1 MRSPIFLSPYH
12 DIDKMMT
19 DPKQIESETSAEK
32 SSRMTFTGHLTELR
46 TRLIRSAIAVGA
58 GFLVCYIF
66 SNTIIDALSY
76 PLSGL
81 QDSTVVVAEEGE
93 EGSTFQAGEISWVVL
108 TPLEPILVKI
118 KIAMYFGILL
128 ASPYLIYH
136 VCGFIFPGLTEA
148 ERKIGRILIIGS
160 TGLAM
165 AGVAVAYWAVF
176 PFVLPYLVTF
186 VPDYVEITLR
196 LNETL
201 SLIIKGILG
210 FAIAF
215 QFPMVVLILVYLGLL
230 TPETLKQYR
239 RVAIVGMFA
248 GSALL
253 TPPDPMSMIIM
264 AMPLIMLYEVSILLS
279 HIVIRRKKAAEE
291 A

>member
-1 MRSPIFLSPYH
+1 
-12 DIDKMMT
+12 MT
-19 DPKQIESETSAEK
+19 TEPQQIEDK
-32 SSRMTFTGHLTELR
+32 SSGEVGARMTFTSHLSELR
-46 TRLIRSAIAVGA
+46 SRLIRSAFAIGA
-58 GFLVCYIF
+58 AFLLCYIF
-66 SNTIIDALSY
+66 SNSLIVALSY
-76 PLSGL
+76 PLRAL
-81 QDSTVVVAEEGE
+81 QETTIIEEGE
-93 EGSTFQAGEISWVVL
+93 EEGSVYQAGKISWVVL
-108 TPLEPILVKI
+108 TPLEPILVKL

-136 VCGFIFPGLTEA
+136 VCGFIFPGLTA
-148 ERKIGRILIIGS
+148 DERRIARVLLIGS
-160 TGLAM
+160 TGLAT

-215 QFPMVVLILVYLGLL
+215 QFPMVVLVLVYLGLL
-230 TPETLKQYR
+230 TPETLRQYR
-239 RVAIVGMFA
+239 RLAIVGMFA

-279 HIVIRRKKAAEE
+279 HFVVRRKKAAEE
-291 A
+291 T